1 LNRIDSNQDNNFSL
15 IKNNID
21 DNLQINKNSN
31 QALNDQNLKLGN
43 GNNHVY
49 LNNLNPNNNF
59 NARGD
64 NNIQ

>member
-31 QALNDQNLKLGN
+31 QALNDHNLKLGN

>member
-1 LNRIDSNQDNNFSL
+1 LHRIDSNQDNNFSL

>member
-1 LNRIDSNQDNNFSL
+1 MTITCKS
-15 IKNNID
+15 K
-21 DNLQINKNSN
+21 KVSN

-49 LNNLNPNNNF
+49 LNNLNPNNNL

-64 NNIQ
+64 NNLQ